1 MSALFCL
8 LITVLAQWVLC
19 KLLRFIT
26 ISLIAVLLPFCV
38 INSVCQI
45 SHISIQVEIA
55 PNLKEGRNNFL
66 ETRQLLWLWPS
77 LFLVVARHLK
87 DNVYTIFPI
96 VLTPRDPPPPD
107 KIGVF
112 KGIACLWDLPY
123 CSACKFILTFVGS
136 TLPACMTIVSVSG
149 YSSFFTL
156 CSHVRWIL
164 WIPPAPQMSVTWRQS
179 KWCLACAS
187 LITLASL
194 PWPMFLCPVISF
206 WMLQSL
212 RLSSWLPSLQYFVT
226 LTFSKLRGEKT
237 TKFSESIVRTTT
249 MLQIFISY

>member
-1 MSALFCL
+1 MALSVPCCSRTLERQCL
-8 LITVLAQWVLC
+8 YYLSSCSYTFS
-19 KLLRFIT
+19 RR
-26 ISLIAVLLPFCV
+26 S
-38 INSVCQI
+38 
-45 SHISIQVEIA
+45 
-55 PNLKEGRNNFL
+55 
-66 ETRQLLWLWPS
+66 PS
-77 LFLVVARHLK
+77 
-87 DNVYTIFPI
+87 
-96 VLTPRDPPPPD
+96 PD

-123 CSACKFILTFVGS
+123 CSACMFILTSVGS

-179 KWCLACAS
+179 KWCLACVS

-206 WMLQSL
+206 WMLTVSKVK
-212 RLSSWLPSLQYFVT
+212 F
-226 LTFSKLRGEKT
+226 LT
-237 TKFSESIVRTTT
+237 SIAS
-249 MLQIFISY
+249 IFCYSDLF

>member
-1 MSALFCL
+1 MKK
-8 LITVLAQWVLC
+8 Q
-19 KLLRFIT
+19 LLRDQT
-26 ISLIAVLLPFCV
+26 TPVVMAL
-38 INSVCQI
+38 SVPCC
-45 SHISIQVEIA
+45 S
-55 PNLKEGRNNFL
+55 RTL
-66 ETRQLLWLWPS
+66 ERQCLYYLSSCSYTFSRRSPS
-77 LFLVVARHLK
+77 
-87 DNVYTIFPI
+87 
-96 VLTPRDPPPPD
+96 PD

-123 CSACKFILTFVGS
+123 CSACMFILTSVGS

-179 KWCLACAS
+179 KWCLACVS

-206 WMLQSL
+206 WMLTVSKVK
-212 RLSSWLPSLQYFVT
+212 F
-226 LTFSKLRGEKT
+226 LT
-237 TKFSESIVRTTT
+237 SIAS
-249 MLQIFISY
+249 IFCYSDLF